1 MPPEQSDGINLCRNK
16 IGFWVFEVY
25 VGAFRLI
32 FMEGRDWQPKHCVR
46 GPVMTEI
53 LSFDIVIV
61 GSGIAGLRAAI
72 EAARVSNGK
81 CNIAVITKVQAMRSH
96 SVSAEG
102 GTAAVLY
109 PDKGDSFES
118 HSYDTVKGSDFLA
131 DQDAVDFF
139 VHAMPGEIYQLEH
152 WGMPWSRTEDGR
164 IAQRNFGGYS
174 FPRATFAADRVGFFE
189 MQTLYDT
196 TRKFGN
202 IHFFQEWYVTSLIV
216 EKGVFRG
223 VTAIDLKSGGYHAF
237 SARAGVIATGGAGR
251 LYKFATYGYSSTPD
265 GLSLAY
271 RAGAPIEDMEFVQ
284 FHPTGL
290 IPSGVLITEGARG
303 DGAVLLNSKGE
314 RFMKRYAPEK
324 LDLASRDVVSR
335 GMITEILEGRGLTD
349 AVTGMEYLL
358 LDLRHLGGEKIKE
371 RLSGIREI
379 AIKFKGI
386 DPIDDPL
393 PVRPVCHYTMGGIGT
408 NVKAETRII
417 GLWAAGEAAC
427 VSINGANRLGANSTA
442 ECLVFGTQA
451 GAGAAKYAI
460 AQQSQNVSQ
469 DAVSLEEKR
478 LFDEI
483 LHGSGTENP
492 YEIHNQIQT
501 IMDKYAYV
509 YRTGEGLET
518 GLKELRDL
526 RKLTYRHVDDQ
537 GKEYNTNFIN
547 VLELEAMF
555 DIAEI
560 VLAGGLART
569 ESRGAHARTDFPK
582 RDDPNWLR
590 HTLAFQSAEG
600 PRFEYAPVTITKYQP
615 IDRHY

>member
-1 MPPEQSDGINLCRNK
+1 VAE
-16 IGFWVFEVY
+16 
-25 VGAFRLI
+25 
-32 FMEGRDWQPKHCVR
+32 
-46 GPVMTEI
+46 T
-53 LSFDIVIV
+53 LSYDVVIV

-72 EAARVSNGK
+72 EAARVSKGR
-81 CNIAVITKVQAMRSH
+81 CNTAVLTKVQAMRSH

-109 PDKGDSFES
+109 PDKGDTLES
-118 HSYDTVKGSDFLA
+118 HIYDTIKGSDFLA
-131 DQDAVDFF
+131 DQDAVEFF
-139 VHAMPGEIYQLEH
+139 VNAMPAEIYMLEH

-196 TRKFGN
+196 TRKFEN

-216 EKGVFRG
+216 DNGVFKG
-223 VTAIDLKSGGYHAF
+223 VTAVDLKNGEFHAF
-237 SARAGVIATGGAGR
+237 NAKAGVIATGGAGR

-303 DGAVLLNSKGE
+303 DGAILINSKGE
-314 RFMKRYAPEK
+314 RFMKKYAPEK

-335 GMITEILEGRGLTD
+335 AMITEIQEGRGLKD
-349 AVTGMEYLL
+349 PVSGMDHLL

-386 DPIDDPL
+386 DPIDEPL
-393 PVRPVCHYTMGGIGT
+393 PVRPVCHYNMGGIKT
-408 NVKAETRII
+408 DIKAQTPIAA
-417 GLWAAGEAAC
+417 LWAAGEAAC
-427 VSINGANRLGANSTA
+427 VSINGANRLGANSTS

-451 GAGAAKYAI
+451 GANAAQYAMGQPSHNLN
-460 AQQSQNVSQ
+460 QQ
-469 DAVSLEEKR
+469 AVAVEEKR
-478 LFDEI
+478 LFDGI
-483 LHGSGTENP
+483 LHGSGSENP
-492 YEIHNQIQT
+492 YEIHNEVQE

-509 YRTGEGLET
+509 YRTGERLEE
-518 GLKELRDL
+518 GLKQLRAL
-526 RKLTYRHVDDQ
+526 HLKSFRHVDDQ
-537 GKEYNTNFIN
+537 AREYNTNFIN

-555 DIAEI
+555 EVAEI

-569 ESRGAHARTDFPK
+569 ESRGAHTRTDYPK
-582 RDDPNWLR
+582 RDDNNWLK
-590 HTLAFQSAEG
+590 HTLAYSTPDG
-600 PRFEYAPVTITKYQP
+600 PRLDYAPVTITRYTP
-615 IDRHY
+615 TERHY

>member
-1 MPPEQSDGINLCRNK
+1 
-16 IGFWVFEVY
+16 
-25 VGAFRLI
+25 
-32 FMEGRDWQPKHCVR
+32 
-46 GPVMTEI
+46 MTEI
-53 LSFDIVIV
+53 LSYDVVII

-72 EAARVSNGK
+72 EAARVSEGK

-109 PDKGDSFES
+109 PDKGDTFES
-118 HSYDTVKGSDFLA
+118 HIYDTVKGSDFLA
-131 DQDAVDFF
+131 DQDAVEFF
-139 VHAMPGEIYQLEH
+139 VNAMPSEIYQLEH

-196 TRKFGN
+196 TQKFDN

-216 EKGVFRG
+216 DHGTFRG
-223 VTAIDLKSGGYHAF
+223 VTAIDIKTGALQAF
-237 SARAGVIATGGAGR
+237 NAKAGVIATGGAGR
-251 LYKFATYGYSSTPD
+251 LYRFATYGYSSTPD

-303 DGAVLLNSKGE
+303 DGAILINSKGE
-314 RFMKRYAPEK
+314 RFMKKYAPEK

-335 GMITEILEGRGLTD
+335 AMITEILEGRGLKD
-349 AVTGMEYLL
+349 PASGMEHLL
-358 LDLRHLGGEKIKE
+358 LDLRHLGAEKIKE

-386 DPIDDPL
+386 DPIDEPL
-393 PVRPVCHYTMGGIGT
+393 PVRPVCHYTMGGIRT
-408 NVKAETRII
+408 NVKAETEIA

-451 GAGAAKYAI
+451 GAGAAHHAMGQSSHNLD
-460 AQQSQNVSQ
+460 QQ
-469 DAVSLEEKR
+469 AVVQEEKR
-478 LFDEI
+478 VFDEI
-483 LHGSGTENP
+483 FRGSGTENP
-492 YEIHNQIQT
+492 YEIHNQVQT

-509 YRTGEGLET
+509 YRTGEGLEQ
-518 GLKELRDL
+518 GLSELRAL
-526 RKLTYRHVDDQ
+526 HKKSWRHVDDQ
-537 GKEYNTNFIN
+537 AKEYNTNFIN

-555 DIAEI
+555 EVAEI
-560 VLAGGLART
+560 VLVGGLART
-569 ESRGAHARTDFPK
+569 ESRGAHSRTDYPK
-582 RDDPNWLR
+582 RDDQNWLK
-590 HTLAFQSAEG
+590 HTLACYTHDG
-600 PRFEYAPVTITKYQP
+600 PRLDYAPVTITKYTP
-615 IDRHY
+615 TERHY